1 MTADLSLYH
10 RVKNIFIKNSTG
22 YNKVGNKH
30 NYDNMKQEKGKETFF
45 NRIYV

>member
-30 NYDNMKQEKGKETFF
+30 NYDNMKQEMKETFF
-45 NRIYV
+45 NKIYV